1 MSAESAAELEA
12 LLAAATSRR
21 TVLSPCRRY
30 RYALWRSWIGGDG
43 YALFVGLNPS
53 TADEAADD
61 RTIVRCMTYAKFW
74 GFEALCMVNL
84 FASRATDPRE
94 MKVARDP
101 VGLHNDRFI
110 ETLAL
115 EAGVVVAAWGCD
127 GAYLER
133 DRTVLALLPR
143 PVHCLKLNG
152 DGSPGHALYLRGD
165 LKPRVWLA

>member
-1 MSAESAAELEA
+1 MSAESAAELVT
-12 LLAAATSRR
+12 LLAAGASGR

-53 TADEAADD
+53 TADERVDD
-61 RTIVRCMTYAKFW
+61 RTIVRCMTYAKSW
-74 GFEALCMVNL
+74 GFEALCMINL
-84 FASRATDPRE
+84 FAFRATEPRE
-94 MKVARDP
+94 MKMARDP
-101 VGLHNDRFI
+101 VGPHNDRI
-110 ETLAL
+110 VEALAR

-127 GAYLER
+127 GTYLER